1 MNGPP
6 SLKKRISRSLV
17 RIPSNIRR
25 SLSSSNNNNA
35 RDTSHS
41 RCSPRQTP
49 TKRENGNGGTK
60 TDRESQSQS
69 ELLNQ
74 YEIELVRCTLNRA
87 LREVDFGNE
96 IVIRLLNDKRSLF
109 KSLLARCAAQA
120 HEIEVFDVQSLAQF
134 CPRAVQVGDGV
145 TRFFEKVSIAFG
157 QCTNYAELEQT
168 LFEMC
173 QANGQMHYRMKVWFQ
188 AENWLCVKHSVV
200 DTILMANSNLKR
212 RGPRSAGD
220 LSLMTPR
227 LKKHSFHN
235 ETFDRY
241 DRRECIEMV
250 WMKLMQAVITW
261 MKQGFLEAAM
271 CAKEE
276 QDEEL

>member
-1 MNGPP
+1 MNGYP

-49 TKRENGNGGTK
+49 TQRENGNGNGNGGTK
-60 TDRESQSQS
+60 TDRESQGQS

-74 YEIELVRCTLNRA
+74 YEIELVRCTLN
-87 LREVDFGNE
+87 
-96 IVIRLLNDKRSLF
+96 RSLF

-145 TRFFEKVSIAFG
+145 TRFFERVSIAFG

-227 LKKHSFHN
+227 LKKHSFHS

-241 DRRECIEMV
+241 DRRECIEVV